1 MERIA
6 IIACGALTRHVE
18 AICLRRCWDVSIYP
32 LPPLLHQR
40 PERIAGSVRAK
51 AAELAGQYDCIAVA
65 YADCGT
71 YGALDE
77 VLDELGLARLHG
89 AHCYDVFAGQE
100 RLAQLLAEEPGTYL
114 LTDALI
120 KGFDRLVVQELGLD
134 RHPELRDDYFREYRR
149 VVWLAQQPTEQLRI
163 GAARAAEILG
173 LQLEIVETGEG
184 GLEVE
189 LERLIGGSTVVAN
202 TVPT

>member
-1 MERIA
+1 MARIA

-71 YGALDE
+71 YGALD
-77 VLDELGLARLHG
+77 DPDAAPLGG
-89 AHCYDVFAGQE
+89 
-100 RLAQLLAEEPGTYL
+100 EPFLTNGVRVGYVTSANFRHPVGRSIVYGYLPTQQATTGTR
-114 LTDALI
+114 TTVRI
-120 KGFDRLVVQELGLD
+120 FDRKVEGVVS
-134 RHPELRDDYFREYRR
+134 
-149 VVWLAQQPTEQLRI
+149 TEPI
-163 GAARAAEILG
+163 FDPAGEPPRA
-173 LQLEIVETGEG
+173 
-184 GLEVE
+184 
-189 LERLIGGSTVVAN
+189 
-202 TVPT
+202 